1 MLRSSVRSHN
11 PMPAKG
17 SRSSKRSQRFV
28 RGELRGHA
36 ASADVSIVVDILPEA
51 QRMIHEADERW
62 STEHGFD
69 AVNPLL
75 DGILH
80 AAELLRENLQLG
92 VVYSRG
98 AFRNEIRR
106 LLLRSGWH
114 VYYRFNA
121 NRNLVEIVA
130 IWFANRGSGPPLP

>member
-1 MLRSSVRSHN
+1 
-11 PMPAKG
+11 
-17 SRSSKRSQRFV
+17 V
-28 RGELRGHA
+28 RGELREPA
-36 ASADVSIVVDILPEA
+36 ASADVSITVEILPEA
-51 QRMIHEADERW
+51 QRLIDEADERW

-80 AAELLRENLQLG
+80 AAELLRENPELG
-92 VVYSRG
+92 VVYSPG
-98 AFRNEIRR
+98 GFRNEVRR

-114 VYYRFNA
+114 VYYRFNS

-130 IWFANRGSGPPLP
+130 IWFANRGSGPPL